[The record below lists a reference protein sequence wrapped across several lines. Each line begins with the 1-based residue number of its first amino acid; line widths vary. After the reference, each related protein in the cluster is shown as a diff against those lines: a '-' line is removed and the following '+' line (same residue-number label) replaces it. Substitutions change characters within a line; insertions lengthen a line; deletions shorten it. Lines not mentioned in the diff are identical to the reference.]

1 MKRILLS
8 AFACDPKF
16 GSDEEVGWQWAKELS
31 ARQFEVTVLTRKTHQ
46 NEIERHISETE
57 ECNKVTFEYIDIEWL
72 YPLLSKINKR
82 NHIYYY
88 FWQYSAFKR
97 ALRLQAIQSFDW
109 VHHVTWVSFRQ
120 PSFMGG
126 LNIPMIFGPVAGGDE
141 VPAGYTQYFS
151 FKQRLV
157 ERARRIVNGLVRFD
171 PLMRMTYRA
180 ADKVFFTSAH
190 HLNSVP
196 GFVIPKAKVELA
208 IGSSGIDI
216 ATLDTGIKQ
225 QAGSR
230 LLYAGR
236 CLGWKGMDLGLRVFA
251 EIHRIKA
258 DVTLTIIGDGV
269 DRERWEKTAQEL
281 GVGHAVNWL
290 GWLPKADVIKMY
302 REYDVLFY
310 PSLRDSGGF
319 VVLEAL
325 EQGLPVACLKLGGP
339 GVVVDDSCGVAVEAK
354 NDLNQTINDYR
365 DAVLH
370 LFERV
375 SLEQDLPEQCKRRV
389 NNFTW
394 SALIERIYGSGN

>member
-1 MKRILLS
+1 MRRVLLS
-8 AFACDPKF
+8 AFACDPVF
-16 GSDEEVGWQWAKELS
+16 GSDEEVGWQWARELS
-31 ARQFEVTVLTRKTHQ
+31 NRQFDVTVLTRKTHQ
-46 NEIERHISETE
+46 KEIERHISETG
-57 ECNKVTFEYIDIEWL
+57 ECNKVRFEYIDIEWL

-88 FWQYSAFKR
+88 FWQYWAYRR
-97 ALRLQAIQSFDW
+97 ACQLQAKKAFDC

-151 FKQRLV
+151 LKQRLV
-157 ERARRIVNGLVRFD
+157 ERVRRLVNGLVRFD

-190 HLNSVP
+190 HLKSVP
-196 GFVIPKAKVELA
+196 AFVIPKARVELA
-208 IGSSGIDI
+208 IGSSGTDI
-216 ATLDTGIKQ
+216 AAPSTVRKQ
-225 QAGSR
+225 QAGPR

-251 EIHRIKA
+251 EIYQARP

-269 DRERWEKTAQEL
+269 DRKRWEKTAHEL
-281 GVGHAVNWL
+281 GVGHAVNWM
-290 GWLPKADVIKMY
+290 GWLSKADVIKMY
-302 REYDVLFY
+302 SEYDILFY

-325 EQGLPVACLKLGGP
+325 QQGLPVACLKLGGP
-339 GVVVDDSCGVAVEAK
+339 GVVVDESCGVAVEAAYDIGK
-354 NDLNQTINDYR
+354 TIIDYR
-365 DAVLH
+365 DSVLTLMDRISQEH
-370 LFERV
+370 NL
-375 SLEQDLPEQCKRRV
+375 SQQCQRRV
-389 NNFTW
+389 RNFTW
-394 SALIERIYGSGN
+394 SALIERIYGSEY

>member
-1 MKRILLS
+1 MLS
-8 AFACDPKF
+8 AFACDPIF
-16 GSDEEVGWQWAKELS
+16 GSDEEVGWQWARELS
-31 ARQFEVTVLTRKTHQ
+31 ARQFDVTVLTRKTHQ
-46 NEIERHISETE
+46 QEIERHITVTG
-57 ECNKVTFEYIDIEWL
+57 ECNKVRFEYIDIEWL
-72 YPLLSKINKR
+72 HPLLSKINKR

-88 FWQYSAFKR
+88 FWQYWAYKR
-97 ALRLQAIQSFDW
+97 ARQLQSEKPFNW

-151 FKQRLV
+151 LKQRLV
-157 ERARRIVNGLVRFD
+157 ESARRLVNGLVRFD
-171 PLMRMTYRA
+171 PLMRMTYRS

-190 HLNSVP
+190 HLKSVP
-196 GFVIPKAKVELA
+196 AFVAAKASVELA
-208 IGSSGIDI
+208 IGSAGTDI
-216 ATLDTGIKQ
+216 ASISAVKKQ
-225 QAGSR
+225 ASGSR

-251 EIHRIKA
+251 EIYQARP
-258 DVTLTIIGDGV
+258 DVSLTVIGDGV
-269 DRERWEKTAQEL
+269 DRKRWEKTADEL
-281 GVGHAVNWL
+281 GVGHAVHWM

-302 REYDVLFY
+302 SEYDILFY

-339 GVVVDDSCGVAVEAK
+339 GVVVDESCGVAVEAG
-354 NDLNQTINDYR
+354 NDIKQTISDYR
-365 DAVLH
+365 NAVLR
-370 LFERV
+370 LFDRI
-375 SLEQDLPEQCKRRV
+375 SLEHNLSQKCKERV

-394 SALIERIYGSGN
+394 TALIERIYGSEY